1 MTIQE
6 ASIKYK
12 IPLEILQE
20 YENWGLF
27 RADQNEMEARQYND
41 FDLERLSLI
50 LTLHDAGF
58 DSAEIESY
66 MRLSLAGMQTEP
78 LRMRMLEQKR
88 CSMLD
93 EIHAREEQLNRLD
106 YLRHKIRKECEK
118 RQSNERSQPYESF
131 GD

>member
-27 RADQNEMEARQYND
+27 RADKNEMEARQYND

-50 LTLHDAGF
+50 MTLHDAGF

-106 YLRHKIRKECEK
+106 YLRYKIRKECEK
-118 RQSNERSQPYESF
+118 RQSNERRQPYESF